1 MKKVWHLSTC
11 NTCRRIIGELGGLQT
26 CELQNLREE
35 HISPEDL
42 DWLKSKTG
50 SYESLFN
57 RRSVKYKEMGLKDK
71 NLSEKEYRKLILS
84 HYTFLIRPIIV
95 IGEDVFVGNAAKIVA
110 AAKEKLGQ

>member
-1 MKKVWHLSTC
+1 MKKVWYLSTC
-11 NTCRRIIGELGGLQT
+11 KTCRRIMEELGGLEDFEQ
-26 CELQNLREE
+26 QNVREQ

-71 NLSEKEYRKLILS
+71 KLSEDDYRQLILS
-84 HYTFLIRPIIV
+84 HYSFLKRPVIV
-95 IGEDVFVGNAAKIVA
+95 IGEEVFVGNAAKTVA

>member
-1 MKKVWHLSTC
+1 ME
-11 NTCRRIIGELGGLQT
+11 ELGGL
-26 CELQNLREE
+26 EGFEKQNVREQ

-71 NLSEKEYRKLILS
+71 TLTEDDYRRLILA
-84 HYTFLIRPIIV
+84 HYSFLKRPVIV
-95 IGEDVFVGNAAKIVA
+95 IDGEVFVGNAASTVEA
-110 AAKEKLGQ
+110 ARKKLGL

>member
-11 NTCRRIIGELGGLQT
+11 KTCRRILCELGGL
-26 CELQNLREE
+26 EGFEHQNLRER

-57 RRSVKYKEMGLKDK
+57 RQSVKYKEMGLKDK
-71 NLSEKEYRKLILS
+71 SLSEDDYRRLILS
-84 HYTFLIRPIIV
+84 HYSFLKRPVIV
-95 IGEDVFVGNAAKIVA
+95 IGEEVFVGNAAKTVE
-110 AAKEKLGQ
+110 AAKEKLEK